1 MSLFVT
7 VIREVYELSVK
18 KTVSFTYF
26 HFNLLGDNILK
37 GQKTEEFLGCC
48 SLFLTRNFVELSVP
62 IQLQWNLIEL
72 CYLFCSRF
80 CMIIFPTII
89 VVAL

>member
-7 VIREVYELSVK
+7 VIREVYKLSVK
-18 KTVSFTYF
+18 KTVSSTYF
-26 HFNLLGDNILK
+26 HFNHRGDNILK
-37 GQKTEEFLGCC
+37 GQKSKEFLGCC
-48 SLFLTRNFVELSVP
+48 SLFLTRDFVELSVS

-72 CYLFCSRF
+72 CYLFRSRF